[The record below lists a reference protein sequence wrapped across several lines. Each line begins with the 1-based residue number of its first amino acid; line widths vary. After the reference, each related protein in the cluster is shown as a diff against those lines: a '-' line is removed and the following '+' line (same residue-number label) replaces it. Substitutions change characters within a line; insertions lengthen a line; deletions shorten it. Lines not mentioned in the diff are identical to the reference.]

1 MQKRWLIKA
10 KVVLMRYKYETER
23 LILRQWQES
32 DIAPF
37 AEMNC
42 DPEVMK
48 YFPKTLSFDETLEMY
63 NRCKDNKNGFGLYP
77 AEEKISRKF
86 IGFVG
91 LNIPSYMPDCVEIV
105 WRLRKE
111 FWRKG
116 YATEAAKKWLSI
128 GFGEYGLDEIIS
140 FTAKQNIKSQEV
152 MKRIGMK
159 RDEQRDFFH
168 PKIPKD
174 HPLAFHVFYALSNKN
189 FTQN

>member
-1 MQKRWLIKA
+1 MIMK
-10 KVVLMRYKYETER
+10 KYETER

-37 AEMNC
+37 SEMNS

-48 YFPKTLSFDETLEMY
+48 YFPKTLSFEETLEMY

-77 AEEKISRKF
+77 AEEKISGKF

-91 LNIPSYMPDCVEIV
+91 LNIPSYMPDCVEID

-111 FWRKG
+111 FWGKG
-116 YATEAAKKWLSI
+116 YATEAAKKWLEI
-128 GFGEYGLDEIIS
+128 GFGEYDLKEIIS
-140 FTAKQNIKSQEV
+140 FTARQNIKSQEV

-174 HPLAFHVFYALSNKN
+174 HQLAFHVFYALSNKN

>member
-1 MQKRWLIKA
+1 M
-10 KVVLMRYKYETER
+10 KYETKR

-32 DIAPF
+32 DITPF
-37 AEMNC
+37 AKMNS
-42 DPEVMK
+42 DFEVMK

-63 NRCKDNKNGFGLYP
+63 DRFQGNKNGFGQGIGFYP
-77 AEEKISRKF
+77 AIEKISGKF

-91 LNIPSYMPDCVEIV
+91 LNIPSYMPNSVEIG

-111 FWRKG
+111 FWQKG

-128 GFGEYGLDEIIS
+128 GFGKYNLKEIIS
-140 FTAKQNIKSQEV
+140 YTAKQNIKSQEV

-159 RDEQRDFFH
+159 RDEKRDFFH

>member
-1 MQKRWLIKA
+1 MN
-10 KVVLMRYKYETER
+10 YKYETER

-37 AEMNC
+37 AEMNS

-63 NRCKDNKNGFGLYP
+63 NRWRSNKNGFGFYV
-77 AEEKISRKF
+77 AEEKISGKF

-91 LNIPSYMPDCVEIV
+91 LNIPSYMPDCVEIG

-111 FWRKG
+111 FWGKG
-116 YATEAAKKWLSI
+116 YATEAAKKWLEI

-159 RDEQRDFFH
+159 RDAQRDFFH

-174 HPLAFHVFYALSNKN
+174 HPLAFHVFYALHSNQPKLKRD
-189 FTQN
+189 

>member
-1 MQKRWLIKA
+1 MIMK
-10 KVVLMRYKYETER
+10 KYETKR

-37 AEMNC
+37 VEMNS

-48 YFPKTLSFDETLEMY
+48 YFPEIWSFDKSLKMY
-63 NRCKDNKNGFGLYP
+63 NDCQSNESDFGFYP
-77 AEEKISRKF
+77 AEEKISGEF

-91 LNIPSYMPDCVEIV
+91 LNNPVHMPNCVEIG

-111 FWRKG
+111 FWGKG

-128 GFGEYGLDEIIS
+128 GFDEYGLDEIIS
-140 FTAKQNIKSQEV
+140 FTTPQNIKSQEV

-159 RDEQRDFFH
+159 RDEKRDFFH
-168 PKIPKD
+168 TKIPKE
-174 HPLAFHVFYALSNKN
+174 HPLAFHVLYVLQKKDLEGAAK
-189 FTQN
+189 

>member
-1 MQKRWLIKA
+1 MN
-10 KVVLMRYKYETER
+10 YKYETER

-37 AEMNC
+37 AEMNS

-63 NRCKDNKNGFGLYP
+63 NRCKGNKNGFGQGAGLYP
-77 AEEKISRKF
+77 AEEKISGKF

-91 LNIPSYMPDCVEIV
+91 LNIPTYMSDCVEIG

-111 FWRKG
+111 FWGKG
-116 YATEAAKKWLSI
+116 LASEAAKKWLEI

-140 FTAKQNIKSQEV
+140 FTAKQNIRSQEV

-159 RDEQRDFFH
+159 RDENRDFFH

-174 HPLAFHVFYALSNKN
+174 HPLSFHVFYVLQK
-189 FTQN
+189 FKGEK

>member
-1 MQKRWLIKA
+1 VWGAHYKIIMK
-10 KVVLMRYKYETER
+10 KYETQR

-37 AEMNC
+37 AEMNS

-63 NRCKDNKNGFGLYP
+63 DRCKGNKKGFGLYP
-77 AEEKISRKF
+77 AEEKISGKF

-91 LNIPSYMPDCVEIV
+91 LNNPSYMPGCVEIG

-111 FWRKG
+111 FWGKG

-140 FTAKQNIKSQEV
+140 FTTPQNIKSQEV

-168 PKIPKD
+168 PKILKE
-174 HPLAFHVFYALSNKN
+174 HPLAFHVFYAL
-189 FTQN
+189 QNIEGK

>member
-1 MQKRWLIKA
+1 
-10 KVVLMRYKYETER
+10 MRYKYETER

-37 AEMNC
+37 AEMNS
-42 DPEVMK
+42 DSEVMK
-48 YFPKTLSFDETLEMY
+48 YFPKTLSFEETLEMY
-63 NRCKDNKNGFGLYP
+63 DRYKGNKNGFGLYP
-77 AEEKISRKF
+77 AEEKISGKF

-91 LNIPSYMPDCVEIV
+91 LNIPSYMPDCVEIG

-111 FWRKG
+111 FWGKG

-128 GFGEYGLDEIIS
+128 GFGEYDLKEIIS
-140 FTAKQNIKSQEV
+140 FTAKQNQKSQEV

-159 RDEQRDFFH
+159 RDEKRDFFH

-174 HPLAFHVFYALSNKN
+174 HPLAFHVFYALQNFKEKN
-189 FTQN
+189 EL